1 MSACASK
8 IPVAAHRRPSLET
21 SAIEV
26 ATTSS
31 PSRIPI
37 ASSST
42 SPRRSSSVEQVSPS
56 RTSNLSRN
64 HSPERKTSTSSSKIP
79 TSIPTTTSSVSD
91 LSPSRTPKNAPR
103 DRPQSIDIEDEFKS
117 KIQYGRF
124 LQQISNSSRAA
135 IANNGSGNENP
146 LSSSS
151 SASPSRIP
159 VAASICP
166 SHQHL

>member
-56 RTSNLSRN
+56 RTPNLSRN
-64 HSPERKTSTSSSKIP
+64 HSPERKTSSSKIP
-79 TSIPTTTSSVSD
+79 TTTNTSSLTSSVSD
-91 LSPSRTPKNAPR
+91 LSPSRTPNNAPR
-103 DRPQSIDIEDEFKS
+103 ERPQSIDIEDEFKS

-124 LQQISNSSRAA
+124 TALPPLITFPRQQ
-135 IANNGSGNENP
+135 
-146 LSSSS
+146 LSPKITTLTSKH
-151 SASPSRIP
+151 IF
-159 VAASICP
+159 
-166 SHQHL
+166 L